1 VDTTAA
7 LLVVD
12 VAKKL
17 TPAYRRSLAAFMGD
31 LAHQAARR
39 EAEKMADELTR
50 QLPLVALRHEPKQAE
65 TAQAEPRGGF
75 PMGPPSSH
83 PAAPVAATTAQ
94 LEAQLAAR
102 VGASLS
108 LVLNKT
114 DLVVPK
120 LRLLPLVAEVHDLL
134 VDAVKASAA
143 RVVREE
149 HGQTHESHVPRSSE
163 KKARET
169 ARTAKRKGNEAE
181 MAFEVFLV
189 SAKADLDDAQASG
202 LGELRSFLHQA
213 AVPRPWDMDDIDDED
228 EDDDGDGA
236 NGANDDGDGGIFEDE
251 EKKAAEEGAAGADG
265 GGSAGGRG
273 CLRRPLHK
281 QATAKLSYDRV
292 SSELGDAEWAEECV
306 REKAFAFLHKVGHYY
321 YSTCPKC

>member
-1 VDTTAA
+1 
-7 LLVVD
+7 
-12 VAKKL
+12 
-17 TPAYRRSLAAFMGD
+17 M
-31 LAHQAARR
+31 
-39 EAEKMADELTR
+39 
-50 QLPLVALRHEPKQAE
+50 
-65 TAQAEPRGGF
+65 
-75 PMGPPSSH
+75 
-83 PAAPVAATTAQ
+83 AATTAQ

-306 REKAFAFLHKVGHYY
+306 REKVFAFLHKVGHYV
-321 YSTCPKC
+321 T